1 MGELCWIC
9 RRSRRRYDGRRL
21 SVDSEMVVCAP
32 LSVTVL
38 VCMAI
43 VAIAC
48 MAVYIVLFIM
58 LVCKYKAAVR
68 AFSKER
74 GRSLTCFLDEHT
86 FPSRAKR
93 VATLLF
99 ALRSRSSRIESCRRF
114 GWFLYM
120 AMTPLLTVLGVLV
133 AIGLCLQGVGL
144 VFGISRVLEG
154 VVDGKWNGRVC
165 SLVAAVYSGVGAWML
180 ISSMKGLVRLNRLI
194 RRGKSREKILPR
206 HDHDE

>member
-154 VVDGKWNGRVC
+154 VVC

-206 HDHDE
+206 HHHDE